1 MELVRK
7 FTRKV
12 EENGMSIN
20 SVPNLWREKVRKQVE
35 ADGYVFDENGYAT
48 KVEVVDETVG
58 NKVTE
63 QNKEY
68 GRAN

>member
-1 MELVRK
+1 MVAEYVRK
-7 FTRKV
+7 I

-48 KVEVVDETVG
+48 KVEVADESTET
-58 NKVTE
+58 TE
-63 QNKEY
+63 QT
-68 GRAN
+68 A

>member
-48 KVEVVDETVG
+48 KVEIVDETVSEE
-58 NKVTE
+58 VTE
-63 QNKEY
+63 
-68 GRAN
+68 

>member
-1 MELVRK
+1 MALVNK
-7 FTRKV
+7 FVRKV

-48 KVEVVDETVG
+48 KVEVVDESTET
-58 NKVTE
+58 TE
-63 QNKEY
+63 QT
-68 GRAN
+68 A

>member
-35 ADGYVFDENGYAT
+35 AEGYVFDENGYAT
-48 KVEVVDETVG
+48 KVEVVDESTET
-58 NKVTE
+58 TE
-63 QNKEY
+63 QT
-68 GRAN
+68 A

>member
-35 ADGYVFDENGYAT
+35 TDGYVFDENGIAT
-48 KVEVVDETVG
+48 KVEAVDDSTET
-58 NKVTE
+58 TE
-63 QNKEY
+63 QT
-68 GRAN
+68 A

>member
-1 MELVRK
+1 MALVRK

-48 KVEVVDETVG
+48 KVEVVDDSTET
-58 NKVTE
+58 TE
-63 QNKEY
+63 QT
-68 GRAN
+68 A

>member
-35 ADGYVFDENGYAT
+35 ADGYVFDESGIAT

-58 NKVTE
+58 NEVTE
-63 QNKEY
+63 
-68 GRAN
+68 

>member
-35 ADGYVFDENGYAT
+35 ADGYVFDENGIAT
-48 KVEVVDETVG
+48 KVEIVDETVG
-58 NKVTE
+58 NEVTE
-63 QNKEY
+63 
-68 GRAN
+68 

>member
-35 ADGYVFDENGYAT
+35 ADGYVFDENGIAT

-58 NKVTE
+58 DEVTE
-63 QNKEY
+63 
-68 GRAN
+68 